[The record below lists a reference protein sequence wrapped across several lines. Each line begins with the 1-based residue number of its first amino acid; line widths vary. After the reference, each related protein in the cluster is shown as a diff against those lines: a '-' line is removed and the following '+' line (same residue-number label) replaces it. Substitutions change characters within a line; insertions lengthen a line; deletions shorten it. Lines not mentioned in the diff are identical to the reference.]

1 MALISGFEEVSGL
14 TKWDVCNTKRVVA
27 KSYCTDQWFYFHDH
41 IRRCLLISIP
51 YKERSSTIELL
62 CSANNQTVVARSLT
76 VPYRLRYLSYFIFC
90 SIAVISC
97 ALAIQPILRRTCAR
111 GMSYQFLRLRTKW
124 GRSDIRIRI
133 YVCVK
138 SCAAAAS
145 CCQAVAKKDETTS
158 FRFVSPSICRGEYEK
173 LCKLLFTSVKSS
185 LQVVTFTI
193 SNFEWVRNVQ
203 SFDFLFYITY

>member
-1 MALISGFEEVSGL
+1 M
-14 TKWDVCNTKRVVA
+14 
-27 KSYCTDQWFYFHDH
+27 
-41 IRRCLLISIP
+41 ISIP

-145 CCQAVAKKDETTS
+145 CCQAVAKKM
-158 FRFVSPSICRGEYEK
+158 RRPLFVSSHPPYVGVNIKNFASC
-173 LCKLLFTSVKSS
+173 S
-185 LQVVTFTI
+185 LQV
-193 SNFEWVRNVQ
+193 
-203 SFDFLFYITY
+203 